1 MINDKCESVS
11 GGQEDID
18 PTERAP
24 GSCKR
29 LASHALVI
37 AVCGGVVIG
46 FGLGFAL
53 RQTHLSEDAM
63 MWTGLPGE
71 IFMRMLKVTILPVI
85 VCSIIH
91 GTATMDPR
99 SHGRVSLL
107 TLGFVFLAN
116 TVGSLTGILCYFIVR
131 PSEGLVV
138 EDVTQYTSV
147 STDIQPQD
155 MFADLIRN
163 IFPDNILTAC
173 FQKTQTRYDLISE
186 FNSTNTRLSRS
197 IGTAAGTN
205 VLGVLFMSA
214 VIGTASSTLGE
225 KGKIVVDFFEAFSA
239 IFIKML
245 TWFMWSTPVGVASL
259 IAVSVARVVDIE
271 DTFSSLG
278 LLVVAFL
285 TGIIFHQLVL
295 YPVLLLTIFRMNPLY
310 FYLKSAKAWMAVF
323 GPPSSAIGIPE
334 ILRLC
339 EEDFTVD
346 KRVSRFVVPFGA
358 TESRIG
364 STHFIALSVLFLAGV
379 QGVSLNPLQ
388 VFTIWILCS
397 MSSLAVPAVPSA
409 SLVVVLIILTSVN
422 VDSGAMGILFTLE
435 WFTDRLRTTSNSMAN
450 IICTMTVD
458 KLCKGKLEVVPTD
471 KTQQPNVDSCDSDSD
486 TDGTK
491 SVLLKII

>member
-346 KRVSRFVVPFGA
+346 KRVSR
-358 TESRIG
+358 
-364 STHFIALSVLFLAGV
+364 
-379 QGVSLNPLQ
+379 
-388 VFTIWILCS
+388 ILCS